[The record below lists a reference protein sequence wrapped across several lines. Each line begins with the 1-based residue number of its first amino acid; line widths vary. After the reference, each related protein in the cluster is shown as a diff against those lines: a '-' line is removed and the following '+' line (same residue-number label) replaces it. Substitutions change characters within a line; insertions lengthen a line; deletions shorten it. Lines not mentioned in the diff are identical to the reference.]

1 MGKDLYDFSSLKQ
14 FLRNEGYHVS
24 DKAGYVAVKPDD
36 AFDKQ
41 GKTQISFH
49 GNKGEIGIFVTDKHG
64 VKRQVYM
71 YKHRYHLGYGKPP
84 TFHICQCQTIA
95 SFMSQGRFGEYHYAN
110 TDEVDVF
117 DLDTRQSVMLRG
129 LPLCSNCYSRMGYLY
144 SVNDSSHFVEILKQA
159 GMASDNQAQE
169 VDIFGYVK
177 DWEAISKAY
186 RELHEYKCEKCG
198 YDGSSLLDRMFMHT
212 HHKDGNKL
220 NNNESNLQC
229 LCIKCHSEVD
239 QTHRRN
245 FSEGD
250 KAKQL
255 ESFKIRFIRNNTF
268 ISEEEVSGI

>member
-1 MGKDLYDFSSLKQ
+1 MRKDLYDFSALKQ
-14 FLRNEGYHVS
+14 YLRNSGYNVS

-36 AFDKQ
+36 VFDMQ
-41 GKTQISFH
+41 GKTPISFI
-49 GNKGEIGIFVTDKHG
+49 GNDGQVGIFATDKNG
-64 VKRQVYM
+64 VKRQVFM
-71 YKHRYHLGYGKPP
+71 YKYRYHLGYGEPP
-84 TFHICQCQTIA
+84 RFHICNCKVID
-95 SFMSQGRFGEYHYAN
+95 SFMKQGRFGEYHYAN
-110 TDEVDVF
+110 TDEVDVY
-117 DLDTRQSVMLRG
+117 DLDSHQEKVLTD
-129 LPLCSNCYSRMGYLY
+129 LPLCGYCTRQVGSLY
-144 SVNDSSHFVEILKQA
+144 NVKNTTQFVEILKQA

-255 ESFKIRFIRNNTF
+255 EGFRIRYIRNNTF
-268 ISEEEVSGI
+268 LSEEEVPGI